1 LMGFSVHLNVQLK
14 FYNLPYIYSGIK
26 NADAISAG
34 TDKDV
39 NSLGIVAKNASTV
52 VVTLDSPQPQ
62 FASLMSF
69 PSFYPQNE
77 AFNTKAG

>member
-1 LMGFSVHLNVQLK
+1 VYAWRRTVNPKTASQ
-14 FYNLPYIYSGIK
+14 YAYIYSGIK